1 LQQPKPPNFC
11 NYVIAPPQHFIK
23 IEVQLSMAELL
34 EGGLEGSESKLRI
47 TGETTVLTI
56 VVPVLF
62 TEDSQKKLDAI
73 QRKINDVRELFTLY
87 GSP

>member
-1 LQQPKPPNFC
+1 MQLRPNFS
-11 NYVIAPPQHFIK
+11 NYVVAAPQHFIK

-34 EGGLEGSESKLRI
+34 EGALEGAESKLRI
-47 TGETTVLTI
+47 TGDTTVMTI

-73 QRKINDVRELFTLY
+73 QKKINHVRELFTLY